1 MADDDKSKKG
11 NNGGGKSRKRRP
23 AGYPERHAKAQEWL
37 AKNPNAQ
44 AILQGRTPDY
54 EPKYCLDVLYGGKMG
69 RTLTQIAR
77 DIGVHR
83 VTMQRWAA
91 KYEDF
96 RIAVDISKEWRQSW
110 LEDMAMGQISG
121 TIKGNSGMLR
131 FALINT
137 APDEYADIKVIEA
150 RLANKP
156 ADEPPPIDF
165 NQIPLDD
172 RIVLMEAFR
181 KTAKAHLEHKPGD
194 GDIVDAE
201 IIEETK
207 RA

>member
-1 MADDDKSKKG
+1 
-11 NNGGGKSRKRRP
+11 
-23 AGYPERHAKAQEWL
+23 
-37 AKNPNAQ
+37 
-44 AILQGRTPDY
+44 
-54 EPKYCLDVLYGGKMG
+54 MG

-77 DIGVHR
+77 DIGVSR
-83 VTMQRWAA
+83 RTFLRWAD

-96 RIAVDISKEWRQSW
+96 RLAVDMAKEWRQSW

-121 TIKGNSGMLR
+121 TIRGNSGLLR
-131 FALINT
+131 FALVNT
-137 APDEYADIKVIEA
+137 APDEYADVKVIEA
-150 RLANKP
+150 RMANKP

-165 NQIPLDD
+165 NAIPIND

-181 KTAKAHLEHKPGD
+181 KTAKAHLDHKPGA
-194 GDIVDAE
+194 GDIEDAE

>member
-1 MADDDKSKKG
+1 MSDSNTSNKG
-11 NNGGGKSRKRRP
+11 SSRERKSRKRRP

-44 AILQGRTPDY
+44 NILAGREPDY
-54 EPKYCLDVLYGGKMG
+54 QPQYCLDVMYGGKMG
-69 RTLTQIAR
+69 RTLAQICR
-77 DIGVHR
+77 DIGVGR
-83 VTMQRWAA
+83 SSMTRW
-91 KYEDF
+91 KKKFPDF
-96 RIAVDISKEWRQSW
+96 RLAVDLSKEWRQAW

-131 FALINT
+131 FALVNT

-150 RLANKP
+150 RMANKP

-165 NQIPLDD
+165 NAIPIDD

-181 KTAKAHLEHKPGD
+181 KTAKAHIEGKVID
-194 GDIVDAE
+194 GDVVDAE
-201 IIEETK
+201 IIEES
-207 RA
+207 A